1 MKIALYF
8 DCQNVSHIFLPD
20 VIKYCQNEHYE
31 VVVKK
36 AYKDFNKHCGWD
48 EVLRASDIESVH
60 VFSYKPNCADL
71 LLCLDAL
78 EDIAAPA
85 QIIDAVA
92 IVSSDCD
99 FTPLII
105 KLKKLGKIVLGFGEQ
120 KTKQSV
126 KDAYS
131 NFILLHR
138 QTDKICD
145 ISNIVQAIKEN
156 SGSSSY
162 VCNAKV
168 VNSLQN
174 KGNKAKPADY
184 GFTSW
189 KNLYESNAQIFK
201 INPDFK
207 SDLAVALV

>member
-8 DCQNVSHIFLPD
+8 DCQNVSHVFLRD
-20 VIKYCQNEHYE
+20 VISYCQNERYE
-31 VVVKK
+31 IIIKK
-36 AYKDFNKHCGWD
+36 AYKDFTKHCGWD
-48 EVLRASDIESVH
+48 EILHASDIESVQ
-60 VFSYKPNCADL
+60 VFSSKPNCVDVS
-71 LLCLDAL
+71 LCLDAL
-78 EDIAAPA
+78 DDALVLT
-85 QIIDAVA
+85 QLDAVG

-105 KLKKLGKIVLGFGEQ
+105 KLKKLGKTVLGFGEQ

-138 QTDKICD
+138 QIDKMCD
-145 ISNIVQAIKEN
+145 LSDIVQAVKEKG
-156 SGSSSY
+156 GSNSY

-168 VNSLQN
+168 VNFLQN

>member
-8 DCQNVSHIFLPD
+8 DCQNVSHVFLRD
-20 VIKYCQNEHYE
+20 VISYCQNERYE
-31 VVVKK
+31 IIIKK
-36 AYKDFNKHCGWD
+36 AYKDFTKHCGWD
-48 EVLRASDIESVH
+48 EVLQASDIESVH

-71 LLCLDAL
+71 SLCLDAL
-78 EDIAAPA
+78 EDIMAST
-85 QIIDAVA
+85 QIDA
-92 IVSSDCD
+92 IGIISSDCD
-99 FTPLII
+99 FMPLTI
-105 KLKKLGKIVLGFGEQ
+105 KLKKLGKILLGFGEQ
-120 KTKQSV
+120 KTKQSA

-138 QTDKICD
+138 QIDKICD
-145 ISNIVQAIKEN
+145 LSDIVQAVKES
-156 SGSSSY
+156 SGSNSY

-168 VNSLQN
+168 VNFLQN
-174 KGNKAKPADY
+174 KGNKVKPTDY

-201 INPDFK
+201 IKSDFK

>member
-8 DCQNVSHIFLPD
+8 DCQNVSHVFLRD
-20 VIKYCQNEHYE
+20 VISYCQNERYE
-31 VVVKK
+31 IIIKK
-36 AYKDFNKHCGWD
+36 AYKDFTEHCGWD
-48 EVLRASDIESVH
+48 EILHASDIESVQ
-60 VFSYKPNCADL
+60 VFSSKPNCVDVS
-71 LLCLDAL
+71 LCLDAL
-78 EDIAAPA
+78 DDALVLT
-85 QIIDAVA
+85 QLDAVG

-105 KLKKLGKIVLGFGEQ
+105 KLKKLGKTVLGFGEQ

-138 QTDKICD
+138 QIDKICD
-145 ISNIVQAIKEN
+145 LSDIVQAVKEKG
-156 SGSSSY
+156 GSNSY

-168 VNSLQN
+168 VNFLQN